1 MSRAPSSQEVRPK
14 PVNNIPDVLQLPVDK
29 VDFVFKLRD
38 CQFMEFTQE
47 LDRNACSVYDLM
59 YTVAKYHGD
68 TIEADKVQIYI
79 KVSED
84 ELKPLDD
91 LTEPLSH
98 YPDVSEFY
106 YNFDP
111 IDGSLLIIP
120 PDK

>member
-1 MSRAPSSQEVRPK
+1 MSRAPSVQEVRPK
-14 PVNNIPDVLQLPVDK
+14 PVSNIPEVLQLPVENI
-29 VDFVFKLRD
+29 DFTFKLRD
-38 CQFMEFTQE
+38 CPFMEFKYE
-47 LDRNACSVYDLM
+47 LDRNASSVYDLM
-59 YTVAKYHGD
+59 YAVAKHHGD

-84 ELKPLDD
+84 DLKPLNDI
-91 LTEPLSH
+91 TERLSH
-98 YPDVSEFY
+98 YPDVDVFY